1 MNVFIYIIKSI
12 LLSGIL
18 FGYYWFFLRNRVFH
32 RFNRIFLLSI
42 SVLSFLLPALLFP
55 LPDFAYDTDTGSP
68 IRLLGVGR
76 GTLEDTFTI
85 YANRT
90 PANLLSWP
98 AITGLL
104 SAAVSIFLFC
114 RFGLS
119 IRYLLGLKK
128 QNPYVD
134 LQEAAVYFVSA
145 KGTPFSFFRNIFWAK
160 DMPLNSTAGEK
171 IFRHELFHVK
181 EYHTL
186 DILYMEIFSIACWFN
201 PFLYLTHGEIK
212 ALHEYTADA
221 YAMEDS
227 DEFEYARLLLLNIS
241 GTSRSIAHPF
251 FKTQIK
257 RRIDMIT
264 KIKKTSNSLLGRL
277 MILPLIAGLVCLFSF
292 KMENLKTISQLKHLR
307 VVIDAGHGGIDP
319 GVSRNEVSEKNI
331 NLAIAK
337 KIQSLAKDYNIDVI
351 MTRETDELPGKGN
364 DIAHSLKY
372 RAELPGRENAD
383 LFISIHTNSIGE
395 NSMQEKYTGFDIY
408 IPATSTKVY
417 ESSIKL
423 GTDIA
428 AQIKPNYTMAPEL
441 KQRSGGILVLDNAS
455 VPSILIECG
464 YIDNRYDIK
473 YLMDNDSQEKIAQ
486 YILEGIRKYSQQK

>member
-1 MNVFIYIIKSI
+1 MNVLIFVIKSI

-32 RFNRIFLLSI
+32 SFNRIFLLSI
-42 SVLSFLLPALLFP
+42 PVLSLLLPALHFA
-55 LPDFAYDTDTGSP
+55 LPDFANDTGTGSP

-85 YANRT
+85 YAART
-90 PANLLSWP
+90 SANLFSWS
-98 AITGLL
+98 AITGQL
-104 SAAVSIFLFC
+104 SATVSFFLFC
-114 RFGLS
+114 RLGLS
-119 IRYLLGLKK
+119 VRYLLWLKK
-128 QNPYVD
+128 QNPHVD

-145 KGTPFSFFRNIFWAK
+145 KGTPFSFFRNIFWPK
-160 DMPLNSTAGEK
+160 EMPLNSPAGEK

-181 EYHTL
+181 EYHSL

-201 PFLYLTHGEIK
+201 PFLYLTHREIK

-221 YAMEDS
+221 YAMQDS
-227 DEFEYARLLLLNIS
+227 DEFEYARLLLMNIS
-241 GTSRSIAHPF
+241 GSSRSITHPF

-257 RRIDMIT
+257 RRIAMIT
-264 KIKKTSNSLLGRL
+264 KIKKTSNSLLGRM

-292 KMENLKTISQLKHLR
+292 KMENPKTISQLKLLR

-319 GVSRNEVSEKNI
+319 GVSRKEVFEKNI

-337 KIQSLAKDYNIDVI
+337 KIQRLAKDYNIDVI
-351 MTRETDELPGKGN
+351 MTRETDELPDKGN

-408 IPATSTKVY
+408 VPATSSKVY

-428 AQIKPNYTMAPEL
+428 AQLKPDYTMAAEL

-455 VPSILIECG
+455 VPSVLIECG
-464 YIDNRYDIK
+464 YIENQNDIK
-473 YLMDNDSQEKIAQ
+473 YLMDNANQEKIARD
-486 YILEGIRKYSQQK
+486 ILEGIRKYSQQN